1 MRMRSMPPPPCP
13 ANATMLPRTAAPR
26 CGKART
32 RRKAAAPGLTL
43 LFMPGNS
50 GGIVGLTGARRAG
63 TRRAGLG
70 LGLATPEILAQRRAQ
85 AALLAR
91 RLRALSPLVH
101 WLQDYDPTARDGRLR
116 RGRPLKGRALAPGA
130 AVWQGSPH
138 ARPLP
143 HRSILHPPR
152 RCRSSVVE
160 HPLGKGEVVSSIL
173 TGSTS
178 KMRLSQNITVQIR
191 AEQSAK

>member
-32 RRKAAAPGLTL
+32 RRKAAAPGLAL

-70 LGLATPEILAQRRAQ
+70 LGLATLEILPQRPAQ

-91 RLRALSPLVH
+91 LRPPALPALLPRCFGGCEVS
-101 WLQDYDPTARDGRLR
+101 ARRHGAEA
-116 RGRPLKGRALAPGA
+116 GGA
-130 AVWQGSPH
+130 AG
-138 ARPLP
+138 
-143 HRSILHPPR
+143 
-152 RCRSSVVE
+152 
-160 HPLGKGEVVSSIL
+160 G
-173 TGSTS
+173 
-178 KMRLSQNITVQIR
+178 
-191 AEQSAK
+191 

>member
-1 MRMRSMPPPPCP
+1 
-13 ANATMLPRTAAPR
+13 
-26 CGKART
+26 
-32 RRKAAAPGLTL
+32 

-85 AALLAR
+85 AALLAPL
-91 RLRALSPLVH
+91 LRALSPLVH
-101 WLQDYDPTARDGRLR
+101 GLQDYDPTARDGSLG

-160 HPLGKGEVVSSIL
+160 HPLGNFVVSFLMI
-173 TGSTS
+173 
-178 KMRLSQNITVQIR
+178 MMMQ
-191 AEQSAK
+191 

>member
-91 RLRALSPLVH
+91 LLRALSPLVH
-101 WLQDYDPTARDGRLR
+101 GLQDYDPTACDGSLPLR
-116 RGRPLKGRALAPGA
+116 SAVEWLTLAPYA

-143 HRSILHPPR
+143 HRSIFAPGPALP
-152 RCRSSVVE
+152 
-160 HPLGKGEVVSSIL
+160 
-173 TGSTS
+173 
-178 KMRLSQNITVQIR
+178 
-191 AEQSAK
+191 